1 MGTKLENAVSLQE
14 YTKDDNV
21 LRHLPILVIHAH
33 SSCNCRCIMCDI
45 WKNKDS
51 RVFRVSDLK
60 AQLDSIRRL
69 GVRWIVFSGGEPL
82 MNPELPQ
89 LCEILN
95 ERGIRLTLL
104 STGLLLKKYAAMVA
118 ESFNDVIVSLDG
130 PPAVH
135 DAIRRVEGAFVLL
148 QAGVHALRAQR
159 PDILITARTTV
170 QKANHAC
177 LWETAQSAKALSL
190 DGISFLAVDVTSMA
204 FNRTLVWPVSRQAEM
219 CLTISEL
226 AVLENQIAKL
236 IRSGA
241 GRLGTCF
248 VAESPKKL
256 LRIARHFRVQLGLE
270 RPESPLC
277 NAPWVSAVIEADGS
291 VRPCFF
297 HPPMGNLRETT
308 LETIVNGSTGY
319 NFRRNLDIPNN
330 VTCRNCV
337 CSLNYRSRAE
347 EVRHGEESSSE

>member
-1 MGTKLENAVSLQE
+1 
-14 YTKDDNV
+14 
-21 LRHLPILVIHAH
+21 
-33 SSCNCRCIMCDI
+33 MCDI
-45 WKNKDS
+45 WKNKDGQI
-51 RVFRVSDLK
+51 FGVSDLK
-60 AQLDSIRRL
+60 PQLDSIRRL

-89 LCEILN
+89 LCRILS

-104 STGLLLKKYAAMVA
+104 STGLLLKKYAATIA
-118 ESFNDVIVSLDG
+118 ESFDDVIVSLDG

-148 QAGVHALRAQR
+148 QAGVRALREAR
-159 PDILITARTTV
+159 PDIQITARTTV
-170 QKANHAC
+170 QKANHAR

-226 AVLENQIAKL
+226 AVLESEIAELIRGAEDKFGTGFVSESPAKL
-236 IRSGA
+236 R
-241 GRLGTCF
+241 
-248 VAESPKKL
+248 
-256 LRIARHFRVQLGLE
+256 RIARHFRAQLGLE

-277 NAPWVSAVIEADGS
+277 NAPWVSAVIEADSS

-297 HPPMGNLRETT
+297 HPPMGNLRGTT
-308 LETIVNGSTGY
+308 LEAIVNGSTAY
-319 NFRRNLDIPNN
+319 NFRRNLEIPNN

-337 CSLNYRSRAE
+337 CSLNYRSCAE
-347 EVRHGEESSSE
+347 EVRHGEESSPE